1 MYSKRKGVVT
11 RKEENHYYI
20 RYYGKSIANTSGID
34 AKLGVDLAINENK
47 DLSVGDFV
55 ETQYHERD
63 GLFKNYGWGFTCEKI
78 EPTEEDKKKIKCF
91 KGI

>member
-55 ETQYHERD
+55 KHSTTRETVYLKTMV
-63 GLFKNYGWGFTCEKI
+63 GVLLV
-78 EPTEEDKKKIKCF
+78 KK
-91 KGI
+91 